1 MFQNICM
8 ITHNKEK
15 DKKNKKMTSRFA
27 RPSFTFNNLSHI
39 FLSQNHLLAIMDIDT
54 LGWVFYSLTL
64 KRVPARVL
72 SGLLTADILSTLDL
86 LDARSA
92 IVPTAIDAS

>member
-1 MFQNICM
+1 MEVSFNI
-8 ITHNKEK
+8 
-15 DKKNKKMTSRFA
+15 
-27 RPSFTFNNLSHI
+27 
-39 FLSQNHLLAIMDIDT
+39 LSQNHFLAIMDIDT
-54 LGWVFYSLTL
+54 LGWIIYSLTL

-86 LDARSA
+86 PDARSA

>member
-39 FLSQNHLLAIMDIDT
+39 F
-54 LGWVFYSLTL
+54 YL
-64 KRVPARVL
+64 KTTFLPL
-72 SGLLTADILSTLDL
+72 WI
-86 LDARSA
+86 
-92 IVPTAIDAS
+92 